1 MQHIIYVDF
10 HIGKRN
16 STYLDRCWNI
26 MYSCA
31 VHIVCMCVAVVDVEV
46 DVVSGLVAAVR
57 MVSVIAKNL
66 KDRRQH
72 KGIVGNHILY
82 MCTYVRVEF
91 LPALRFKHIVLVTT
105 CFF

>member
-1 MQHIIYVDF
+1 
-10 HIGKRN
+10 
-16 STYLDRCWNI
+16 